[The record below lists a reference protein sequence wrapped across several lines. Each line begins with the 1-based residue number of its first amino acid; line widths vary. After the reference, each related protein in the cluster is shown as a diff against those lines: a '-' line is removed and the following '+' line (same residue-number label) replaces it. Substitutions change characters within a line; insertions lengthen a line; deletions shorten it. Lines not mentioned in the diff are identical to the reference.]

1 MFIELTTHKG
11 EKITFNTANIVLIAP
26 DKKGTVIVETNGIDW
41 VVLESYESIK
51 DVLGTRFYDESLKM
65 FKH

>member
-11 EKITFNTANIVLIAP
+11 EKITFNTANIVLIVP
-26 DKKGTVIVETNGIDW
+26 DKKRTVIVETNGIDW